1 MMFRRVINIAFA
13 LFFTITATGL
23 IIQENFC
30 YNKLGSISIEKTS
43 GKCCNIPCS
52 GCHARVIIVKV
63 SDNFINTV
71 KKQIPE
77 KLTLKCPY
85 LFCARTDFTRY
96 GMEER
101 SNDFYNPFSRS
112 KLALTAAQLMVF
124 RC

>member
-1 MMFRRVINIAFA
+1 MFKRVINIAFA

-30 YNKLGSISIEKTS
+30 YNILVSIFIEKTS
-43 GKCCNIPCS
+43 EKCCNIPCS
-52 GCHARVIIVKV
+52 GCHTRVIIVKV

-77 KLTLKCPY
+77 KLTLKCPC

-96 GMEER
+96 GMEEH
-101 SNDFYNPFSRS
+101 SNHYDNPFSHS
-112 KLALTAAQLMVF
+112 KTALTIAQLMVF

>member
-1 MMFRRVINIAFA
+1 MFKRIINIAFA

-30 YNKLGSISIEKTS
+30 YSKLVSIFIEKTS
-43 GKCCNIPCS
+43 EKCCNIPCP
-52 GCHARVIIVKV
+52 GCHKRIIIIKV
-63 SDNFINTV
+63 YDNFINTV

-77 KLTLKCPY
+77 KLTLKCAY
-85 LFCARTDFTRY
+85 ILCIRTDFIRY

-101 SNDFYNPFSRS
+101 SNDFYNLFSRFQ
-112 KLALTAAQLMVF
+112 LALTISQLMVF

>member
-1 MMFRRVINIAFA
+1 MFKRVTNIAFA

-30 YNKLGSISIEKTS
+30 YNKLVSIFIEKTS
-43 GKCCNIPCS
+43 EKCCNIPCS
-52 GCHARVIIVKV
+52 GCHTRVIFIKV
-63 SDNFINTV
+63 SDNFVNTA

-85 LFCARTDFTRY
+85 LFYARTDFTRY
-96 GMEER
+96 DLEEH
-101 SNDFYNPFSRS
+101 SNDYYNPFSRF
-112 KLALTAAQLMVF
+112 KHALTIVQLMVF